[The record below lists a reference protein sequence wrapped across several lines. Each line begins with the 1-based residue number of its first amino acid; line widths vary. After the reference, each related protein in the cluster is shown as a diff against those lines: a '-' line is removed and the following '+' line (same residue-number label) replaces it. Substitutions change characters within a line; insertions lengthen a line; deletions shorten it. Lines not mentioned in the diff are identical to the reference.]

1 MAPARLTTNTKS
13 QRRGFTLAESL
24 LASVVLAIAVVA
36 VSAAIIASQA
46 QSQVQETSSI
56 AVSLGHELMEEIC
69 QRPLT
74 LPDNTPGW
82 RGGVTN
88 RSTYDTIDDYN
99 GYTDTVGTYVARTTT
114 ASVGTFNSA
123 LPPATVVASGNPP
136 TPTGQLY
143 TRTVKVT
150 YPTTVFS
157 TGDASGDF
165 AVVTVTVSGAGGT
178 RVTLSRLV
186 GNTSVSR

>member
-1 MAPARLTTNTKS
+1 MAPARLTQNTKS

-36 VSAAIIASQA
+36 VSGAIVASQS
-46 QSQVQETSSI
+46 QSEIQETSGI
-56 AVSLGHELMEEIC
+56 AVSLGRELMEEIC

-74 LPDNTPGW
+74 LPDITPGW

-99 GYTDTVGTYVARTTT
+99 GYTDSVAAYIARTTT

-123 LPPATVVASGNPP
+123 LPPATVVTSGTPP

-143 TRTVKVT
+143 TRVVKVT

-157 TGDASGDF
+157 SGDASGDF
-165 AVVTVTVSGAGGT
+165 AIVTVTISGAGGT
-178 RVTLSRLV
+178 QVTLSRLV
-186 GNTSVSR
+186 GNQSVSR